1 MLCVVLD
8 PDLEMGEG
16 GGSGHPDPSIRVGRA
31 LNKIFL
37 ALRASVCFKNKGGVR
52 APGSASGVRREL
64 CKSTI
69 FLLRVSKRETLSKTG
84 IIKGKETGP
93 LGEDFP

>member
-1 MLCVVLD
+1 M
-8 PDLEMGEG
+8 
-16 GGSGHPDPSIRVGRA
+16 GRA

-69 FLLRVSKRETLSKTG
+69 FLLRVSKRETLSNTG

>member
-1 MLCVVLD
+1 M
-8 PDLEMGEG
+8 
-16 GGSGHPDPSIRVGRA
+16 
-31 LNKIFL
+31 
-37 ALRASVCFKNKGGVR
+37 R

-84 IIKGKETGP
+84 VIKGKETGP